1 VPVAEKVILR
11 HRYIFLAG
19 ETMKAA
25 RFILITGL
33 VIATVLA
40 LLVFTGVWPGQT
52 GQNSKV
58 KSNVFVANVPDNNH
72 TDDVSIMLKEH
83 LGNNSSE
90 TLSSHPDTPPADI
103 AVAHA
108 SKDMSPSKGLP
119 VAQDKPNLNLPVGQ
133 RAEALSAFQD
143 KPDLPVSQGQQSIA
157 SVGAADE
164 TKLDSMIS
172 NPVGIGGSYF
182 NNPEVYG
189 QNGELLPSP
198 EKVLASKAKSIL
210 QNHKDRN
217 AEGVIISEEV
227 VGDDSTS
234 GGQSL
239 NDGVGPASAD
249 MTGPAAVVTGT
260 GTTVESLAEQST
272 SDTDNPA
279 DTKAQTDRLLAAL
292 AEGNPVDVRLEA
304 IYLLADVAPDQ
315 AKKFLND
322 KEDVIRCEAERIAG
336 IIPHD

>member
-1 VPVAEKVILR
+1 
-11 HRYIFLAG
+11 
-19 ETMKAA
+19 MKAA

-33 VIATVLA
+33 LITTVLA
-40 LLVFTGVWPGQT
+40 LLVFTGVWPEQT

-83 LGNNSSE
+83 FGNNSSE
-90 TLSSHPDTPPADI
+90 TLSSRPDTPPADI

-119 VAQDKPNLNLPVGQ
+119 VAENKPNLNLPVGQ
-133 RAEALSAFQD
+133 RAEALSASED
-143 KPDLPVSQGQQSIA
+143 KPDLPVSQGPQSIA
-157 SVGAADE
+157 PVGAADE

-210 QNHKDRN
+210 ENYKDRN
-217 AEGVIISEEV
+217 AEGVIVSEEI
-227 VGDDSTS
+227 VGDDSEAMS
-234 GGQSL
+234 SEQSL
-239 NDGVGPASAD
+239 KDNTGLDSANTGEHTEAVTTSTDVAS
-249 MTGPAAVVTGT
+249 
-260 GTTVESLAEQST
+260 TVEMLAEQNT
-272 SDTDNPA
+272 SDNAA

-322 KEDVIRCEAERIAG
+322 KEDVIRCEAERIVG
-336 IIPHD
+336 ILPVD